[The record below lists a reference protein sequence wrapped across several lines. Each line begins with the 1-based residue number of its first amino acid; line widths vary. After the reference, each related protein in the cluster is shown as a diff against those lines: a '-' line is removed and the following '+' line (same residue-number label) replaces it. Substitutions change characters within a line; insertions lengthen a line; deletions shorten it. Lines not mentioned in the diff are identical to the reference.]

1 MGLSLGNALLGTTG
15 LSTGL
20 GLSVGNGLSFPGFSS
35 FSPASLF
42 AAGEQGVWYDP
53 SDLTTL
59 FQDSVGTTPV
69 TAVEQPVGLMLDK
82 SKGLVLGP
90 ELVTNGGP
98 GFTTTTGWSYTGAA
112 GGGLSVSGGEL
123 VVTCASVISNAADR
137 SGRFAL
143 SGLTIG
149 NRYKIVYEI
158 RKGTAPQARL
168 VMSSSIAGG
177 DGSFIALADSTTPAV
192 SGTIYFTATAT
203 TQYAELYAAG
213 VPSANQTALLA
224 NISIKEL
231 PGNHAFQSTSAA
243 RPVLSAR
250 VNLLTKTEAFDDVA
264 WTKTNISI
272 SANATVAPDG
282 TTTADKMVENSA
294 NAARGQFFTASTTVA
309 SGQVTWSVYLK
320 AAERQF
326 GGLTTID
333 PSNGRYYLVADLT
346 NGAEIASGVAN
357 GSPSLVSKS
366 ITSVGDGWYRLQIIL
381 NCAAGSANVWFY
393 PQDDASFVTNTT
405 GNAVY
410 QGDGTSGTFVWGA
423 DIRVTND
430 GVGIPAYQRVN
441 TSTDYD
447 TTGFPLYLRFDG
459 VDDSMGTASISFTS
473 TNQMTVF
480 GGVRKLTDTA
490 NIISELSVN
499 SGTNSGSFYFV
510 SGIDGSNPA
519 GYTFFG
525 QGTVGGSAVIAYLS
539 PAVTAPNTSVLAMT
553 GNIPGDLNT
562 IRRNTVLGVNGTG
575 DQGAG
580 NYGNYPLYIGSRAGT
595 SLRFNGR
602 IYSLIVRGA
611 ASTATQISDTETWV
625 NGKTKAY

>member
-1 MGLSLGNALLGTTG
+1 MSFGIPVRN
-15 LSTGL
+15 GL
-20 GLSVGNGLSFPGFSS
+20 GLGLLASTSLATANAAV

-59 FQDSVGTTPV
+59 FQDSAGTTPV
-69 TAVEQPVGLMLDK
+69 TAVEQPVGRMLDK
-82 SKGLVLGP
+82 S
-90 ELVTNGGP
+90 
-98 GFTTTTGWSYTGAA
+98 
-112 GGGLSVSGGEL
+112 
-123 VVTCASVISNAADR
+123 
-137 SGRFAL
+137 GR
-143 SGLTIG
+143 
-149 NRYKIVYEI
+149 
-158 RKGTAPQARL
+158 
-168 VMSSSIAGG
+168 
-177 DGSFIALADSTTPAV
+177 
-192 SGTIYFTATAT
+192 
-203 TQYAELYAAG
+203 
-213 VPSANQTALLA
+213 
-224 NISIKEL
+224 
-231 PGNHAFQSTSAA
+231 GNHATQSTSAA

-326 GGLTTID
+326 GGLTAID

-366 ITSVGDGWYRLQIIL
+366 ITSVGNGWYRLQIIL

-423 DIRVTND
+423 DLRVAND
-430 GVGIPAYQRVN
+430 GVGIPVYQRVN
-441 TSTDYD
+441 VGTPGSSTTPGTADYD

-459 VDDSMGTASISFTS
+459 VDDSMATGSINFTA
-473 TNQMTVF
+473 TNKMTVF
-480 GGVRKLTDTA
+480 GGARKLTDTA
-490 NIISELSVN
+490 NIISELSANVGAN
-499 SGTNSGSFYFV
+499 AGSFYFV
-510 SGIDGSNPA
+510 SGIDGSAPA
-519 GYTFFG
+519 GYTFLG
-525 QGTVGGSAVIAYLS
+525 RGVASAGIPLVAYVS

-553 GNIPGDLNT
+553 GDIPGDLNT
-562 IRRNTVLGVNGTG
+562 IRRNTVLGVNATG
-575 DQGAG
+575 DQGVG
-580 NYGNYPLYIGSRAGT
+580 NYGNYPLYVGARGGT
-595 SLRFNGR
+595 SIWFNGR

-611 ASTATQISDTETWV
+611 ASTAAQISNTETWV